1 MNSNVKIS
9 PPQLIAMLLI
19 GDVFALFCLR
29 DGISAMTA
37 LAFAAAA
44 ALEFLV
50 TLPFLTMYR
59 GGRSIEAAG
68 KIYLS
73 VLLIFIIIRIFAVLS
88 MLWSTGEIIF
98 APFAASGIWG
108 RILVTAV
115 IAAACVYIVSK
126 GIKALSRAC
135 VISAAIG
142 ALCVAVVM
150 ISALLQSDFDN
161 FRLASSEG
169 FFSELLRGL
178 SLGSGLG
185 SLLVFAG
192 FSNGKVMSS
201 VIWYF
206 ISNIVITVCIILTGV
221 LVCGGIM
228 NITDFPIA
236 AAAQLSQP
244 IAVQRI
250 DSLFLSVFAV
260 FAVFAVAVQGSAAKL
275 VVKQLFSKKSS

>member
-9 PPQLIAMLLI
+9 PPQLVAMLLI

-37 LAFAAAA
+37 LAFTAAT
-44 ALEFLV
+44 ALEFIV
-50 TLPFLTMYR
+50 TLPFLIMYR
-59 GGRSIEAAG
+59 GGRSIAAAG

-88 MLWSTGEIIF
+88 MLWNTGELIF
-98 APFAASGIWG
+98 APFVASGIWG

-115 IAAACVYIVSK
+115 IAAACFYIVSK

-142 ALCVAVVM
+142 ALCVAVVV
-150 ISALLQSDFDN
+150 ISALVQSDFDN
-161 FRLASSEG
+161 FRRASSES

-178 SLGSGLG
+178 SLGSGIG

-192 FSNGKVMSS
+192 FSDGRVIRS

-206 ISNIVITVCIILTGV
+206 TANIIVTVCIILTGV

-228 NITDFPIA
+228 EITDFPIA

-260 FAVFAVAVQGSAAKL
+260 FAVFSAAVQGSAAKL
-275 VVKQLFSKKSS
+275 VVNQLFSKKSS

>member
-1 MNSNVKIS
+1 MNSTIKIS
-9 PPQLIAMLLI
+9 PPQLISMLLI

-29 DGISAMTA
+29 DSISAMTA

-44 ALEFLV
+44 TLEFLAA
-50 TLPFLTMYR
+50 LPFLLMYR
-59 GGRSIEAAG
+59 GGRSIASAG

-73 VLLIFIIIRIFAVLS
+73 VLLIFIIIRIFAILS
-88 MLWSTGEIIF
+88 MLWNTGEIIF

-115 IAAACVYIVSK
+115 IAVSCFYIVSK

-150 ISALLQSDFDN
+150 ISALLQSDFEN
-161 FRLASSEG
+161 FRRVPSEN

-178 SLGSGLG
+178 SLGGGIG

-192 FSNGKVMSS
+192 FSDGRITSS
-201 VIWYF
+201 VLWYF
-206 ISNIVITVCIILTGV
+206 ISNIIITVCIILTGV

-228 NITDFPIA
+228 DITDFPIA
-236 AAAQLSQP
+236 AAAQLPQP

-260 FAVFAVAVQGSAAKL
+260 FAVFAAAVQGSAAKL
-275 VVKQLFSKKSS
+275 VINQLFSKKTS